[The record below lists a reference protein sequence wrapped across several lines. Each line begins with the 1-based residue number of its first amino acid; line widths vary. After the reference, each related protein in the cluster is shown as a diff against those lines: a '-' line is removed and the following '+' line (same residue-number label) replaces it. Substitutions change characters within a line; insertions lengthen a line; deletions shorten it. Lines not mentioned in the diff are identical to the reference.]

1 MLNKFSNEDYN
12 YINRLRVRSFRAH
25 NDISFKP
32 GSASVLILG
41 SNGVGKT
48 SILEAISIFS
58 YGKGIRNAKL
68 YDMINK
74 DKKEFLIDC
83 FSKGFRPRQILVE
96 FDELT
101 VPSRRGFERVTEINQ
116 ILINNNYQLIKTD
129 GKADFLYLKN

>member
-25 NDISFKP
+25 NDISFEP
-32 GSASVLILG
+32 GNASVLILG

-58 YGKGIRNAKL
+58 YGKGIRNAKF

-74 DKKEFLIDC
+74 DKKGFLIYN
-83 FSKGFRPRQILVE
+83 KV
-96 FDELT
+96 
-101 VPSRRGFERVTEINQ
+101 FEATSS
-116 ILINNNYQLIKTD
+116 YKT
-129 GKADFLYLKN
+129 KEKKWIEKV